1 MSNHREL
8 TELVGDG
15 TTETVDAQVKKGE
28 SEQHGQVRR
37 DGTKKVIVAE
47 VKPGEILEP
56 GGVEGIKLAVDPC
69 TAKAERSDV
78 AGTVAGD
85 AEPRAD

>member
-28 SEQHGQVRR
+28 SEQHGQVRW
-37 DGTKKVIVAE
+37 DGTNKVVVAQ
-47 VKPGEILEP
+47 VKLAEILER
-56 GGVEGIKLAVDPC
+56 GVVERIKLAVDPC

-85 AEPRAD
+85 AEPRVD